1 MAILRIYTDGA
12 CSGNQHETNVGG
24 WGAVLEYGQTQKEL
38 WGGERNTTNNRMEMT
53 ALIEALSA
61 LKKTDQQIE
70 VFSDSAYLMD
80 CFLKEWYISWR
91 KNGWKT
97 ANKTPVENKELWER
111 LLNLTAQHKISFYR
125 VKGHVN
131 PDHPNTDTD
140 KLYRKFSEWNGNHFT
155 FDDFLYVT
163 KMNNRADELANKG
176 MEPLKGSE

>member
-80 CFLKEWYISWR
+80 CFRKKWYISWR

-140 KLYRKFSEWNGNHFT
+140 KL
-155 FDDFLYVT
+155 
-163 KMNNRADELANKG
+163 
-176 MEPLKGSE
+176 

>member
-1 MAILRIYTDGA
+1 
-12 CSGNQHETNVGG
+12 
-24 WGAVLEYGQTQKEL
+24 
-38 WGGERNTTNNRMEMT
+38 MEMT

-80 CFLKEWYISWR
+80 CFRKKWYISWR

-111 LLNLTAQHKISFYR
+111 LLNLTAEHKISFYR

-176 MEPLKGSE
+176 MEPLKGIE